1 MKYTK
6 TNMKTLKDYIIESL
20 NEAKKVLAYTNE
32 ELLQI
37 AKNYS
42 NEYSKLMIGTEDEDA
57 HAYLKPDNF
66 KGKFFQAIDL
76 NTQRAMM
83 MVSAVQEDIIESLA
97 NACPELVVIFKT
109 YEAIDTTSR
118 IRNLV
123 RSYYQLCLPSTG
135 MLFNSIKEAKDYIKE
150 HPNIKFKNGGK
161 KVKCVPMTCKDAFN
175 EYKQR
180 NGNYREF
187 GPIGKG
193 LALYE

>member
-1 MKYTK
+1 
-6 TNMKTLKDYIIESL
+6 MKTLKDYIIEGL

-42 NEYSKLMIGTEDEDA
+42 NEYTKLMIGTEDEDA

-66 KGKFFQAIDL
+66 KGKFFQSIDL
-76 NTQRAMM
+76 NTQPMM
-83 MVSAVQEDIIESLA
+83 MISAAQEDIIESLA

-109 YEAIDTTSR
+109 YEAIDTNSR

-135 MLFNSIKEAKDYIKE
+135 MLFNSIKEAKDYIKDN
-150 HPNIKFKNGGK
+150 PNIKNGPKVK

-180 NGNYREF
+180 TKNYIEF
-187 GPIGKG
+187 GPVGKG

>member
-1 MKYTK
+1 
-6 TNMKTLKDYIIESL
+6 MKTLKDYIIEGL

-76 NTQRAMM
+76 NTQSMM

-109 YEAIDTTSR
+109 YEAIDTNSR
-118 IRNLV
+118 IQNLV

-150 HPNIKFKNGGK
+150 HPNIKNGPKVK

-180 NGNYREF
+180 TANYREF